1 MVTFTLKHFYQ
12 KSRFTKVYLY
22 GNKRV
27 LKAGSFNC
35 DRSLQM
41 CAVWFGL
48 RLPDLPY
55 MNRAHRLHHPWDRVC
70 SYRDPGPDRDPESTC
85 PILWTFKVLCFY
97 FPQEATRKLV
107 KYIHSL
113 KKHFACSAIPG
124 QTRTLNRQACN
135 RGLGD
140 SGLISQ

>member
-1 MVTFTLKHFYQ
+1 MELIEESS
-12 KSRFTKVYLY
+12 KSRKFLT
-22 GNKRV
+22 
-27 LKAGSFNC
+27 A
-35 DRSLQM
+35 DPSLQM

-48 RLPDLPY
+48 RLPGLPY
-55 MNRAHRLHHPWDRVC
+55 MNRAHGLYHLWDRVC
-70 SYRDPGPDRDPESTC
+70 SYCDRGPDRDPESTC
-85 PILWTFKVLCFY
+85 PILWTFKELCFC

-124 QTRTLNRQACN
+124 QTKTLNRRAYN